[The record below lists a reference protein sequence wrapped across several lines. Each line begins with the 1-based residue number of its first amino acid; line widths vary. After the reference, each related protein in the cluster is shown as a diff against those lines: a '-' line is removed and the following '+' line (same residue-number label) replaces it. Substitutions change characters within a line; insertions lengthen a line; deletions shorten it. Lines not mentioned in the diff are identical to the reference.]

1 MLPLYRLLTLAGS
14 VLLLPAMYARSA
26 GNRSSRQRVRER
38 LGRLPSWPGEVAP
51 AAFRRRLWLQAVSVG
66 EVRVAA
72 TFLRALR
79 GASPGLRVALS
90 ATTASG
96 LDQAVQLAR
105 GGSDETARLADL
117 VFAFPLDLPWVTR
130 RALDSLRPA
139 AYGSVET
146 EIWPGLLT
154 ACGRQG
160 IPALIVNGALSERSA
175 RRWRRWMAG
184 AFREGL
190 SALRAACMQSDEE
203 ARRLLELGAPR
214 EAVVVTGNMKFDAGR
229 ADLAPAAE
237 ALRRSLSIPAD
248 LPILIA
254 GSTSPGEEA
263 LVLEA
268 WERILES
275 DPGMAL
281 ILAPRHRERFDEVAS
296 VVKEKGGRL
305 VRRSLMDGAAGPR
318 PGDVLLLDSIGE
330 LEAAYALA
338 DVAFVGGSLVPRG
351 GQNPLEPARAGI
363 PVLFGPGMDNFREI
377 ADGLRDCGGA
387 QEVTD
392 AASLAARVLYFRRN
406 RTARESASAALRRFV
421 EAHAGATRRTLE
433 ALTRRIPEIFA

>member
-1 MLPLYRLLTLAGS
+1 MLPLYRVLTLAGS
-14 VLLLPAMYARSA
+14 LLVLPAMYVRTA
-26 GNRSSRQRVRER
+26 GNPAGRRSIRER
-38 LGRLPSWPGEVAP
+38 LGRIPSWPGEAVPP
-51 AAFRRRLWLQAVSVG
+51 ASPDGLWLQAVSVG

-72 TFLRALR
+72 TLLRALR
-79 GASPGLRVALS
+79 KASPGLRVALS

-96 LDQAVQLAR
+96 LEQAALLTGVGTGDA
-105 GGSDETARLADL
+105 ARLAEL
-117 VFAFPLDLPWVTR
+117 VFAFPLDLHWVTR

-146 EIWPGLLT
+146 EIWPGLLS
-154 ACGRQG
+154 ACGRRG
-160 IPALIVNGALSERSA
+160 IPTLIVNGALSERSA

-184 AFREGL
+184 AVREGL
-190 SALRAACMQSDEE
+190 SALRAACMQSDED

-229 ADLAPAAE
+229 PDLVPAAE
-237 ALRRSLSIPAD
+237 ALRRSLSIPGD
-248 LPILIA
+248 LPVMIA

-268 WERILES
+268 WKRILAS

-281 ILAPRHRERFDEVAS
+281 ILAPRHRERFDEAAAI
-296 VVKEKGGRL
+296 VKEKGGRL
-305 VRRSLMDGAAGPR
+305 VRRSMMNGADPPR
-318 PGDVLLLDSIGE
+318 PGDILLLDSIGE

-351 GQNPLEPARAGI
+351 GQNPLEPARAGVPI
-363 PVLFGPGMDNFREI
+363 LFGPGMDNFREI

-387 QEVTD
+387 QEVTG

-406 RTARESASAALRRFV
+406 RAARESASAALRRFV